1 MHDREADLK
10 IIIKKNNGADI
21 PTLVVQQIISLISE
35 GTLQPGDKLPS
46 ELEMTRRFDISR
58 ISLREALK
66 LLEAKGYVVSKG
78 RRGKFICSVT
88 DIPLAPSLDAMIRQD
103 RSNIEK
109 LTEARQ
115 VILGE
120 SAALAAG
127 RAKPE
132 DLERMT
138 DAVCSIKNAQASD
151 FLTFHAAFFSAISSA
166 VGNTIIAHLNET
178 LLAPY
183 ATIAAEKESINAK
196 MLTNRSEI
204 ERQMESIVSAIR
216 KGAADEARL
225 AVNDHFNH
233 LRKHIPI

>member
-1 MHDREADLK
+1 MQDREADLK
-10 IIIKKNNGADI
+10 IIIKKNHGSDI
-21 PTLVVQQIISLISE
+21 PTLVVEQIISLISN

-78 RRGKFICSVT
+78 RRGKFICPVT

-103 RSNIEK
+103 RANIGK

-132 DLERMT
+132 DLDRMT
-138 DAVCSIKNAQASD
+138 DAVSAIKSAQASD
-151 FLTFHAAFFSAISSA
+151 FLSFHTAFFSAISGA
-166 VGNTIIAHLNET
+166 VDNTIISHLNVT
-178 LLAPY
+178 LLSPY
-183 ATIAAEKESINAK
+183 SSIANEKESISEK
-196 MLTNRSEI
+196 MISDRSEI

-233 LRKHIPI
+233 LRRNFAI

>member
-1 MHDREADLK
+1 MQDREADLK

-21 PTLVVQQIISLISE
+21 PTLVAEQIISLISD

-103 RSNIEK
+103 RSNIGK

-115 VILGE
+115 IILGE

-132 DLERMT
+132 DLAKMA
-138 DAVCSIKNAQASD
+138 DAVSSIKNAQAAD
-151 FLTFHAAFFSAISSA
+151 FLALHTAFFSAISGA
-166 VGNTIIAHLNET
+166 VGNTIIAHLNVT
-178 LLAPY
+178 LLSPY
-183 ATIAAEKESINAK
+183 SSIADQRDSISAK
-196 MLTNRSEI
+196 MISNRSEI
-204 ERQMESIVSAIR
+204 ERQIESIVAAIK
-216 KGAADEARL
+216 KGAADEARI

-233 LRKHIPI
+233 LRKHISI

>member
-1 MHDREADLK
+1 MQDREADLK
-10 IIIKKNNGADI
+10 IIIRKNNGADI
-21 PTLVVQQIISLISE
+21 PTLVVEQIISLISD

-78 RRGKFICSVT
+78 RRGKFICPVT

-103 RSNIEK
+103 RSNIGK

-132 DLERMT
+132 DIEKMAA
-138 DAVCSIKNAQASD
+138 AVSAIKSAQAAD
-151 FLTFHAAFFSAISSA
+151 YLTIHTAFFSAISGA
-166 VGNTIIAHLNET
+166 VGNTIIAHLNVT

-183 ATIAAEKESINAK
+183 SSIADQKDTISEKMIRS
-196 MLTNRSEI
+196 RSEI
-204 ERQMESIVSAIR
+204 ERQMESIVTAIR

-233 LRKHIPI
+233 LRKQISL

>member
-1 MHDREADLK
+1 MQDREADLK
-10 IIIKKNNGADI
+10 IIIRKNNGADI
-21 PTLVVQQIISLISE
+21 PTLVVEQIISLISD

-78 RRGKFICSVT
+78 RRGKFICPVT

-103 RSNIEK
+103 RSNIGK

-132 DLERMT
+132 DIEKMAA
-138 DAVCSIKNAQASD
+138 AVSAIKSAQAAD
-151 FLTFHAAFFSAISSA
+151 YLTIHTAFFSAISGA
-166 VGNTIIAHLNET
+166 VGNTIIAHLNVT

-183 ATIAAEKESINAK
+183 SSIADQKDTISEKMIRS
-196 MLTNRSEI
+196 RSEI
-204 ERQMESIVSAIR
+204 ERQMESIVTAIK

-233 LRKHIPI
+233 LRKQISL

>member
-1 MHDREADLK
+1 MQDREADLK
-10 IIIKKNNGADI
+10 IIIKKTNGADI
-21 PTLVVQQIISLISE
+21 PTLVVEQIISLISD

-78 RRGKFICSVT
+78 RRGKFICPVT

-103 RSNIEK
+103 RSNIGK

-132 DLERMT
+132 DIEKMAA
-138 DAVCSIKNAQASD
+138 AVSAIKSAQAAD
-151 FLTFHAAFFSAISSA
+151 YLTIHTAFFSAISGA
-166 VGNTIIAHLNET
+166 VGNTIIAHLNVT

-183 ATIAAEKESINAK
+183 SSIADQKDTISEKMIRS
-196 MLTNRSEI
+196 RSEI
-204 ERQMESIVSAIR
+204 ERQMESIVTAIR

-233 LRKHIPI
+233 LRKQISL

>member
-1 MHDREADLK
+1 MQDREADLK
-10 IIIKKNNGADI
+10 IIIRKNNGADI
-21 PTLVVQQIISLISE
+21 PTLVVEQIISLISD

-78 RRGKFICSVT
+78 RRGKFICPVT

-103 RSNIEK
+103 RSNIGK

-132 DLERMT
+132 DIEKMAA
-138 DAVCSIKNAQASD
+138 AVSAIKSAQAAD
-151 FLTFHAAFFSAISSA
+151 YLTIHTAFFSAISGA
-166 VGNTIIAHLNET
+166 VGNTIIAHLNVT

-183 ATIAAEKESINAK
+183 FSIKEEKVSISEK
-196 MLTNRSEI
+196 MASNRSEI
-204 ERQMESIVSAIR
+204 ERQIESIVSAIK

-233 LRKHIPI
+233 LRKQISL